1 MAAQISNIY
10 QFKIT
15 LKRSKPPIWRRI
27 LVPEDYTFWN
37 LHVAIQQ
44 AMGWSSAEGN
54 YHLHQFEIINPET
67 SQKDLIGVEDK
78 FSGYGDEL
86 INEKKVKIA
95 KYYSLSNK
103 KANYEYDFGDGWE
116 HEVLLENILPA
127 VANTQYPKCIAGKR
141 ACPPEDCGGVGGYE
155 DLLEIIANPT
165 HEEHKERMEW
175 LEGMGYAHN
184 NQFKPEEFDPK

>member
-1 MAAQISNIY
+1 LQRRSQFSGLWFLLNMAAQISNIY

-54 YHLHQFEIINPET
+54 YHLHQFEKINPET

-103 KANYEYDFGDGWE
+103 KANYEYISVMVGSMKSCWKTFYRQLPILSIQN
-116 HEVLLENILPA
+116 VLL
-127 VANTQYPKCIAGKR
+127 V
-141 ACPPEDCGGVGGYE
+141 
-155 DLLEIIANPT
+155 
-165 HEEHKERMEW
+165 KE
-175 LEGMGYAHN
+175 LFIGH
-184 NQFKPEEFDPK
+184 